1 MEEIAR
7 VTPIYGGVSY
17 DRLGTGGL
25 QWPCP
30 SKDHPGTGILHA
42 EKFSVGLARFRPVE
56 HKEPF
61 EAPEEEFP
69 LLLTTGRSLY
79 HFHTGTMTRRTSLLD
94 REVPGPYVEMNPE
107 DAKKFGVR
115 GGQKVVVESRRG
127 QLYMDARLTL
137 DVPKGTLFVPFHFSE
152 ACANVLT
159 SQALDPKSKIPEF
172 KVTAARVRRA
182 D

>member
-1 MEEIAR
+1 
-7 VTPIYGGVSY
+7 
-17 DRLGTGGL
+17 
-25 QWPCP
+25 
-30 SKDHPGTGILHA
+30 
-42 EKFSVGLARFRPVE
+42 
-56 HKEPF
+56 
-61 EAPEEEFP
+61 
-69 LLLTTGRSLY
+69 
-79 HFHTGTMTRRTSLLD
+79 
-94 REVPGPYVEMNPE
+94 MNPE